1 MGSMMV
7 GGSIASQTAIAAK
20 LRFFHSEQTSSPG
33 GRAPIWKQHLPFK
46 DTEPQACFLDGVGG
60 RVRKNPMLGII
71 HTLPIYKM
79 GSCAF
84 PVSDI

>member
-20 LRFFHSEQTSSPG
+20 LRFYNSEQTSSPG

-46 DTEPQACFLDGVGG
+46 DTEPQALLLGRCRGQGQKEPHVGHH
-60 RVRKNPMLGII
+60 PYFAHL
-71 HTLPIYKM
+71 
-79 GSCAF
+79 
-84 PVSDI
+84 